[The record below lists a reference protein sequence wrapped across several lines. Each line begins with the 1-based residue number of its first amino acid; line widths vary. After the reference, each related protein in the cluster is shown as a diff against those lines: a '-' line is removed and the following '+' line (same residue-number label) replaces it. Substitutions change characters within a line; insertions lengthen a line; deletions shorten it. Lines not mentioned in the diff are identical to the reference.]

1 MNINMKKF
9 NLNFRRLLP
18 LFIIGIAFCV
28 AIILIAT
35 KPEAKPVGLVE
46 KAWLVNAERIIK
58 KSQSPSIKLYGKVSS
73 LWSSELKASSET
85 DIKKINFIEGDS
97 FKKNQV
103 LIQLDDVDAKLK
115 LVERDAELREISA
128 SFEFAE
134 KEVKRFAKLAEKKVI
149 SQSSLDNAEAKFL
162 ELKAKRLRLKAL
174 YDRAK
179 LELDRCN
186 IKAPFDGRV
195 SKLYISPGQRVR
207 IGEPLINIYDTS
219 EMILRAQIPN
229 RFLSI
234 IQNSQREGKVL
245 RVIGQLD
252 GVQITAK
259 LRSLSGLIAEGSG
272 GAEGIFEIQAI
283 NDYLHQGRFVKL
295 DLILPE
301 LENAI
306 SLPQEA
312 IYGNNKIYR
321 VDKNNRIRGL
331 FVERV
336 GEMRID
342 DDNTRVIVKSP
353 KLKSGEKVITT
364 QLPNAIDGLL
374 IRESLDK

>member
-364 QLPNAIDGLL
+364 QLPNAINGLL

>member
-1 MNINMKKF
+1 MNINIKKF

-46 KAWLVNAERIIK
+46 KAWLVNAEKIIK

-207 IGEPLINIYDTS
+207 VGEPLINVYDTS